1 MRLLTGPF
9 QMMRVEIAE
18 GIAATFGGGCGAMSA
33 QRNLVRSQNIPAMT
47 LANSAN
53 SANSEANDTK

>member
-9 QMMRVEIAE
+9 QMMRVEIDG
-18 GIAATFGGGCGAMSA
+18 GIAATFGGGARGHERAR
-33 QRNLVRSQNIPAMT
+33 RNLVRTQNIPAMT

-53 SANSEANDTK
+53 SEANDTK

>member
-9 QMMRVEIAE
+9 QMMRVETDE
-18 GIAATFGGGCGAMSA
+18 GIAARFWGGARAMSA
-33 QRNLVRSQNIPAMT
+33 RRHLIRSQNVPAMT

-53 SANSEANDTK
+53 NEANDTK